1 MLGLLPGLI
10 DQYPHTDKAGVLRHQ
25 AGTSGKVGT
34 AEMYPAAAKVPFVR
48 GVCRNGVSRAR
59 RRVRG
64 ACNGMKLSCRT
75 AHSAGRPSQSSRRTV
90 EGPASHNAAFEMK
103 CHLSF
108 LLANEC
114 RMMSFRLAGRVF
126 RLAGREFPKI
136 ALNLVPGHLQ
146 CSSLL
151 QTCF

>member
-1 MLGLLPGLI
+1 MGLLPGLI
-10 DQYPHTDKAGVLRHQ
+10 DQYLHTDKAGVLRRQ

-48 GVCRNGVSRAR
+48 GFCQNGVSRAR
-59 RRVRG
+59 KRVRG
-64 ACNGMKLSCRT
+64 ARDGMKMSCRT
-75 AHSAGRPSQSSRRTV
+75 AHSSGRPSQSSRRT
-90 EGPASHNAAFEMK
+90 EAAPASHNASVRHE

-114 RMMSFRLAGRVF
+114 RMMSFRLGGRVF
-126 RLAGREFPKI
+126 RLSGRAFPKI
-136 ALNLVPGHLQ
+136 AALSWFLGISK